1 MSPSRSRSASSG
13 ETTTTTATHPHPPP
27 EMWAVLLKPI
37 KEAPW
42 VTRAGICFGGGGSS
56 GTSGGGRRR
65 RSLEGRAEQ
74 WGREGGSETVLL
86 SPCEYVAEGKLR
98 QLLLSSPRFP
108 SLFFP
113 SFVGVRVAAAPWGS
127 NACPP
132 SAPCSLVGCGGGRR
146 GRTTSES
153 AVERGKGGRRGGRSQ
168 WRRGERHSSRGRRR
182 ISAEGG
188 TPRRAA
194 GGRQLRF
201 RWRHRRLAL
210 GGRRVDARARQRK
223 IEDNFGGSFYCEL
236 RSTV

>member
-1 MSPSRSRSASSG
+1 MGHTRRNLFWWWWKQRHFRGREEASLPLGKSG
-13 ETTTTTATHPHPPP
+13 
-27 EMWAVLLKPI
+27 AVG
-37 KEAPW
+37 E
-42 VTRAGICFGGGGSS
+42 GGGK
-56 GTSGGGRRR
+56 RV
-65 RSLEGRAEQ
+65 
-74 WGREGGSETVLL
+74 SETVLL

-168 WRRGERHSSRGRRR
+168 WRRRERHSSRERRR

-201 RWRHRRLAL
+201 RWRHWRLAA
-210 GGRRVDARARQRK
+210 GESMQERDSEK
-223 IEDNFGGSFYCEL
+223 
-236 RSTV
+236 